1 MLRKSE
7 LYLFT
12 SVHLYLPSSK
22 KVIVIGIHTE
32 VQLYSTVLSESLN
45 MCEPRTFFGPVAI
58 LVTVAMPYMV
68 SLVTCGQLCFP
79 FRVPSYGVWIERN
92 LVGSSNHRE

>member
-12 SVHLYLPSSK
+12 SVHLYLPYSK
-22 KVIVIGIHTE
+22 KVIVTGVHTE
-32 VQLYSTVLSESLN
+32 IQLYSTVLSESLN
-45 MCEPRTFFGPVAI
+45 MCKPCTFFGPVVI

-68 SLVTCGQLCFP
+68 SLVTCG
-79 FRVPSYGVWIERN
+79 
-92 LVGSSNHRE
+92 